1 VSASLTDALAI
12 DVLLTDGGIAGI
24 RPVQPSDEHA
34 MRDLNSRVSLRTR
47 RMRFFSTSERPG
59 DWYVD
64 RVLEEPS
71 AGCALVA
78 EVAGH
83 VVALAS
89 FARSERDP
97 QLADLGMLVDDQ
109 HQKQGLGAL
118 LLEHLAGLA
127 KQAGITALTADVL
140 AENSAMLR
148 LLQDSGFA
156 LTSTGAGGVVELRI
170 ELAARPELLDAVTR
184 REIIAERA
192 SLRPLLEPSAIAVVG
207 SVRPRSI
214 ASEVWTALQHSGY
227 HGALRRVGPGQ
238 QIGGGPQIDLVI
250 VAVPAADVLG
260 VARQAADAGARALCV
275 LSAGFAENGADGRQ
289 RQEELLSLCRTSGL
303 RLVGPNCLGLVSTAP
318 HHRFNATF
326 CDAHPRSGGI
336 ALISQSGAVGIAA
349 LRHAERR
356 GAGLSAFVSTGNK
369 ADVSGNDL
377 LAWFSEDPRTTTIAL
392 YLESFGNARKF
403 ARVAAAVGRHKPV
416 VVVKAGR
423 TAAGAQAGQSHTAA
437 AATPDVAIEALL
449 RGSGVIRAEN
459 LSEMFDVL
467 TVLDAP
473 VLPSGSRV
481 AVIGNSGGPGVLAAD
496 ACTAAGLTLAELS
509 TDTRA
514 ALQEI
519 AADGAAFG
527 NPIDLLAT
535 VTPEAFQ
542 HAIQVV
548 AADPAVDVVVTIY
561 TPLLRG
567 AEEKYAA
574 ALARVVHAHPDVC
587 VVATFPGVA
596 WAPAALPSSVPFFEL
611 PEDAVHA
618 VGKVMTHVRWRDQVP
633 HRQIATHPDTAH
645 VRALLTPLV
654 DEEPRWLDPRE
665 ATQLLE
671 RLGIPCARVVEV
683 HDAAAATAA
692 ASDLGYP
699 VALKAFGPEL
709 VHKRERG
716 GVILGL
722 RNQGEVIK
730 AYRALTHRLGD
741 EMDGVVVQAMSSAH
755 DGVELLVGLAHDD
768 SVGPLVAVGLG
779 GTLSDV
785 VDDRAVRLP
794 SASPASALE
803 QLADLRCAKLF
814 GSTASRAALDID
826 EVARVVCAVGALA
839 ETVPEVRELDLNPLL
854 VTPNG
859 VLALDV
865 KVRVALGRSD
875 QGIAQRDLSTVPR
888 PRSTP

>member
-1 VSASLTDALAI
+1 MSASTADPLAI
-12 DVLLTDGGIAGI
+12 DVLLVDGGIAGI
-24 RPVQPSDEHA
+24 RLVEPSDEGA
-34 MRDLNSRVSLRTR
+34 LRDLNDRVSLSTR
-47 RMRFFSTSERPG
+47 RMRFFSTSARPG

-64 RVLEEPS
+64 RVLEEAS

-78 EVAGH
+78 EVAGQ

-89 FARSERDP
+89 FARWERDP
-97 QLADLGMLVDDQ
+97 QLADLGMLVDDE
-109 HQKQGLGAL
+109 HQKLGLGAL

-156 LTSTGAGGVVELRI
+156 LTRTGTSGVVELRI

-184 REIIAERA
+184 REILAERA

-207 SVRPRSI
+207 SMRPRSV

-227 HGALRRVGPGQ
+227 HGTLRRVGPDHE
-238 QIGGGPQIDLVI
+238 IGGGPDIDLVV
-250 VAVPAADVLG
+250 VAVPATDVLH

-275 LSAGFAENGADGRQ
+275 LSAGFAEDGAEGQR
-289 RQEELLSLCRTSGL
+289 RQEELLALCRGSGL

-318 HHRFNATF
+318 QHRFNATF
-326 CDAHPRSGGI
+326 CDAQPRSGGI
-336 ALISQSGAVGIAA
+336 ALVSQSGAVGIAA

-377 LAWFSEDPRTTTIAL
+377 LAWFSEDARTTAIAL

-403 ARVAAAVGRHKPV
+403 ARIAAAVGRRKPI

-423 TAAGAQAGQSHTAA
+423 SPAGAQAGRSHTAA

-449 RGSGVIRAEN
+449 RGSGVIRADD

-467 TVLDAP
+467 TVLAAP
-473 VLPSGSRV
+473 VLPRGSRV
-481 AVIGNSGGPGVLAAD
+481 AVIGNSGGPGVIAAD
-496 ACTAAGLTLAELS
+496 ACITAGLTLAELS
-509 TDTRA
+509 ADTQQ
-514 ALQEI
+514 ALPRI
-519 AADGAAFG
+519 AADGAALG

-535 VTPEAFQ
+535 VTPEAFE
-542 HAIQVV
+542 HAVQVV
-548 AADPAVDVVVTIY
+548 AADPGVDIVVTIF

-587 VVATFPGVA
+587 LLATFPGVA
-596 WAPAALPSSVPFFEL
+596 WTPAALPSSVPFFEL

-618 VGKVMTHVRWRDQVP
+618 VGKVLTHVRWRDQVP
-633 HRQIATHPDTAH
+633 HRQLATHPDTAH
-645 VRALLTPLV
+645 VRAVLTPLV
-654 DEEPRWLDPRE
+654 DDEPRWLDPHE

-671 RLGIPCARVVEV
+671 RLGIPCARVIEV

-699 VALKAFGPEL
+699 VVLKAYGPSL
-709 VHKRERG
+709 VHKRESG
-716 GVILGL
+716 GVVLGL
-722 RNQGEVIK
+722 RNQGEVLK
-730 AYRALTHRLGD
+730 AYRALVHRLGD
-741 EMDGVVVQAMSSAH
+741 EIAGVVVQAMASTH
-755 DGVELLVGLAHDD
+755 DGVELLVGLAHDE

-779 GTLSDV
+779 GLLTDL
-785 VDDRAVRLP
+785 VDDRALTLP

-803 QLADLRCAKLF
+803 QLASLRCAKLF
-814 GSTASRAALDID
+814 GPTASRPALDLE
-826 EVARVVCAVGALA
+826 EVARVVCAVSALA

-854 VTPNG
+854 VTPAG
-859 VLALDV
+859 VLALDA
-865 KVRVALGRSD
+865 KVRVAVARSD

-888 PRSTP
+888 QRTTP

>member
-1 VSASLTDALAI
+1 MSASTAEPLAI

-24 RPVQPSDEHA
+24 RLVRPSDEPA
-34 MRDLNSRVSLRTR
+34 LRDLNSRVSLRTR

-64 RVLEEPS
+64 RVLEEAS
-71 AGCALVA
+71 LGCALVA
-78 EVAGH
+78 EIAGK

-89 FARSERDP
+89 FARWERDP
-97 QLADLGMLVDDQ
+97 QLADLGMLVDDE

-127 KQAGITALTADVL
+127 KHAGITALTADVL

-156 LTSTGAGGVVELRI
+156 LTRTGAGGVVELRI

-184 REIIAERA
+184 REITAERA

-207 SVRPRSI
+207 SLRPHSI

-227 HGALRRVGPGQ
+227 HGVLRRVGPGHE
-238 QIGGGPQIDLVI
+238 IGGGPGIDLVV
-250 VAVPAADVLG
+250 VAVPAPEVLA

-275 LSAGFAENGADGRQ
+275 LSAGFAEGGAEGRE
-289 RQEELLSLCRTSGL
+289 RQGELLALCRTSGL

-318 HHRFNATF
+318 DHRFNATF
-326 CDAHPRSGGI
+326 CDAHPRKGGI
-336 ALISQSGAVGIAA
+336 ALVSQSGAVGIAA

-377 LAWFSEDPRTTTIAL
+377 LAWFSEDPRTTAIAL

-403 ARVAAAVGRHKPV
+403 ARMAAAVGRRKPV

-423 TAAGAQAGQSHTAA
+423 TPQGAHAGQSHTAA
-437 AATPDVAIEALL
+437 ATTPDAAIEALL

-459 LSEMFDVL
+459 LGEMFDIL

-473 VLPSGSRV
+473 AMPRGSRV

-496 ACTAAGLTLAELS
+496 ACIAAGLSLAELAPE
-509 TDTRA
+509 TRQ
-514 ALQEI
+514 ALTRI
-519 AADGAAFG
+519 AASGAAFG

-535 VTPEAFQ
+535 VPPEAFE
-542 HAIQVV
+542 HAVQVV
-548 AADPAVDVVVTIY
+548 AADPGVDVVVSIY

-574 ALARVVHAHPDVC
+574 AIARVVKAHPDVC
-587 VVATFPGVA
+587 LIATFPGVA
-596 WAPAALPSSVPFFEL
+596 WTPAALPSSVPFFEL

-618 VGKVMTHVRWRDQVP
+618 VGKVMTHVRWRDAVP
-633 HRQIATHPDTAH
+633 GRRLATHPETAH
-645 VRALLTPLV
+645 VRAVLSPLV
-654 DEEPRWLDPRE
+654 DDEPRWLEPRE

-671 RLGIPCARVVEV
+671 RLGIPCARVIEV
-683 HDAAAATAA
+683 HDAAAATSA

-699 VALKAFGPEL
+699 VALKAYGPAL

-716 GVILGL
+716 GVVLGL
-722 RNQGEVIK
+722 RNQGEVLK
-730 AYRALTHRLGD
+730 AYRALTDRLGD
-741 EMDGVVVQAMSSAH
+741 ELAGVVVQAMAEPH

-779 GTLSDV
+779 GIHTDL
-785 VDDRAVRLP
+785 VDDRSVRLP
-794 SASPASALE
+794 SASPADALD
-803 QLADLRCAKLF
+803 QLAGLRCSTLF
-814 GSTASRAALDID
+814 GPTASRGALDLD
-826 EVARVVCAVGALA
+826 EVARVVCAVSALA

-854 VTPNG
+854 VTPSG
-859 VLALDV
+859 VVVLDA

-875 QGIAQRDLSTVPR
+875 QGMAQRDLSTVPR
-888 PRSTP
+888 PRPMP